1 MISKSTE
8 EIFVARNEILDSHIH
23 FSMKI
28 ILNPKVSLNI
38 HNSKSVMH
46 KCHYRHTLKETL
58 NL

>member
-28 ILNPKVSLNI
+28 IL
-38 HNSKSVMH
+38 
-46 KCHYRHTLKETL
+46 TLRYL
-58 NL
+58 